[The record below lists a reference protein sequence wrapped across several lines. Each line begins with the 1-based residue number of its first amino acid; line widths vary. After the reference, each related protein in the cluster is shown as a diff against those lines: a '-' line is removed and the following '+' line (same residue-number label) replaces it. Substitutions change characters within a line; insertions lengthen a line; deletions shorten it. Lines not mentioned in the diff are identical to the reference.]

1 MCIVQCALRML
12 FIILDKMWWSG
23 YDMNKTDPDI
33 EIFWCKKLE
42 LVAGKKIVSYLKSS
56 NRESKEFMSFLFLFL
71 SGFN

>member
-1 MCIVQCALRML
+1 
-12 FIILDKMWWSG
+12 
-23 YDMNKTDPDI
+23 MNKTDPDI
-33 EIFWCKKLE
+33 EIFWCKNLE